1 MTEPYFDPCTY
12 WTYIKPDNMPL
23 YINRKSNQPPR
34 FPPPPTI
41 IKKMPKPIAKWNS
54 DIFSSEV
61 AFNESIQ
68 IYSNTLS
75 RRGFH
80 DNRTLSQKPLIP
92 RQSQA

>member
-1 MTEPYFDPCTY
+1 
-12 WTYIKPDNMPL
+12 
-23 YINRKSNQPPR
+23 
-34 FPPPPTI
+34 
-41 IKKMPKPIAKWNS
+41 MPKPIAKWNS